1 MYKTDANDILI
12 VNCDDLYC
20 LEEKV
25 KNAKMRNA
33 CRPPAQLG
41 VSCDGK

>member
-25 KNAKMRNA
+25 KKRHNAKRL
-33 CRPPAQLG
+33 PPTSPALGQLG
-41 VSCDGK
+41 